1 VKKLSSDNIN
11 PKNSPQKISLSMKNA
26 ENLDAK
32 ELLEGPLNIFKH
44 YPKFELIEKWVAV
57 S

>member
-1 VKKLSSDNIN
+1 
-11 PKNSPQKISLSMKNA
+11 MKNA